1 MVSRTASW
9 LHETKR
15 LMLLYL
21 AAGVS
26 LVPAGILYA
35 LLVLAG
41 WDSIWIAILCLS
53 IGLLTVRFAWKA
65 LDRQEHLVLSIAR
78 FYLDDKRDGQWM
90 NIETPVPQSPRTY
103 FLHDPADRE
112 VWVEA
117 AGQPKNKSIAADA
130 TILQVA

>member
-1 MVSRTASW
+1 MVSRAASW

-21 AAGVS
+21 AAGVF

-65 LDRQEHLVLSIAR
+65 LSRQEHLVSSIAR
-78 FYLDDKRDGQWM
+78 FYLDGETIGQW
-90 NIETPVPQSPRTY
+90 TAPGSPVLQSLHTY
-103 FLHDPADRE
+103 SLPDLGDEE
-112 VWVEA
+112 VWIEA
-117 AGQPKNKSIAADA
+117 PNQPKNISVAADA

>member
-1 MVSRTASW
+1 MASRTASW

-21 AAGVS
+21 AAGGS

-41 WDSIWIAILCLS
+41 WDSIWIALLCLS
-53 IGLLTVRFAWKA
+53 TSLLMVRYVWQA
-65 LDRQEHLVLSIAR
+65 LDRQKRVGTSFFG
-78 FYLDDKRDGQWM
+78 FYLDDKPDGQWM
-90 NIETPVPQSPRTY
+90 SIGTPVPQSPQTY
-103 FLHDPADRE
+103 FLHDSVDRE
-112 VWVEA
+112 VWVEG